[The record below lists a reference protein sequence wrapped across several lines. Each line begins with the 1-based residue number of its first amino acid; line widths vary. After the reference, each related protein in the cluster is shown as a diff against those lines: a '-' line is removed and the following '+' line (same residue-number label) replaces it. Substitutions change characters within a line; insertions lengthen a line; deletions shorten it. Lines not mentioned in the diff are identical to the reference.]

1 MVLRPS
7 CGTYKTTVREAMNA
21 KVRMF
26 PYIMPRHTGLFKG
39 GNLVANIVVNMIE
52 ICEAS
57 IIVVLA
63 REECL
68 IELCW
73 MRIGKRA
80 ANRE

>member
-7 CGTYKTTVREAMNA
+7 CGTYGTTVSEAMNA

-26 PYIMPRHTGLFKG
+26 PYIMPRHTRLFKD
-39 GNLVANIVVNMIE
+39 GNLVANIVVNTIE

-68 IELCW
+68 VELRW